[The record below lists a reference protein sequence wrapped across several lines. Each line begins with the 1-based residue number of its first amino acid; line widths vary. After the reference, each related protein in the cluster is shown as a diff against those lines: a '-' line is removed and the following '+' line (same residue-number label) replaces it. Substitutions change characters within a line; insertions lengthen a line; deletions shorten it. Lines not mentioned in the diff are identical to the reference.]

1 MARTETRTVAIVE
14 AEVAAVDVLMK
25 LGTPA
30 DRAAEVAHSLVLA
43 QTVGH
48 DSHGLVRLREY
59 ASFVDR
65 GLVVPDA
72 EPEVISSRGASI
84 MIDGHHGWGQ
94 IAGQAAVA
102 AGLERARELGVAL
115 VTVRNCN
122 HVGRIGEYVD
132 QIAEQGLIGM
142 MWCNSDPCVA
152 PFGGKERMLGT
163 NPFAVSIPTTN
174 EPVIVDFATASIA
187 EGKLRVARAAGA
199 EIASGSVVDKD
210 GNPSTNPH
218 DFYDGGALLPF
229 GGHKGYGLS
238 LAIELLGGA
247 LSGGHPSVNENY
259 VSGNGVM
266 LIVIDPDFFVG
277 SEAFLADTTEATEV
291 ITASTP
297 STPSGK
303 VLLPGDVERAHAARN
318 GHQIAMSSAI
328 WDDVSA
334 LRDERSATDRCDA
347 STTSNAS

>member
-1 MARTETRTVAIVE
+1 MSQAENRTIAVAD
-14 AEVAAVDVLMK
+14 AEEAAVDILMK

-43 QTVGH
+43 QIVGH

-59 ASFVDR
+59 SSFVDR

-72 EPEVISSRGASI
+72 EPEVISSRGAAI

-94 IAGQAAVA
+94 VASHAAVV
-102 AGLERARELGVAL
+102 AGVKRARELGVAV

-132 QIAEQGLIGM
+132 QIAEQGLVGM

-152 PFGGKERMLGT
+152 PFGGAERMLGT
-163 NPFAVSIPTTN
+163 NPFAVSVPTAN
-174 EPVIVDFATASIA
+174 EPVIVDFATASVA
-187 EGKLRVARAAGA
+187 EGKLRVARAAEVEVA
-199 EIASGSVVDKD
+199 PGSVVDKD
-210 GNPSTNPH
+210 GQPSTNPN
-218 DFYDGGALLPF
+218 DFYNGGALLPF
-229 GGHKGYGLS
+229 GAHKGYGLS

-247 LSGGHPSVNENY
+247 LSGGHPSVNESY
-259 VSGNGVM
+259 VSGNGVV
-266 LIVIDPDFFVG
+266 LIVVAPDFFVG

-297 STPSGK
+297 STPGGK
-303 VLLPGDVERAHAARN
+303 VLLPGDVERAHAAKN
-318 GHQIAMSSAI
+318 VDQITMSSAI

-334 LRDERSATDRCDA
+334 ILAER
-347 STTSNAS
+347 